1 MRGGKFGKRISASSF
16 FAKISN
22 KANEYLKDPEKL
34 NDLIDKAKKKAD
46 SKSKGQLSKVWDSL
60 MAFFRLVRAYAKKEY
75 TKVPWQSMV
84 LIVATIIYFLIPS
97 DLIPDVIVG
106 LGFIDDAAL
115 VGWAMNAVKKD
126 IDEFLE
132 WENRKE

>member
-1 MRGGKFGKRISASSF
+1 MKGGKFGKRISESSF
-16 FAKISN
+16 FAKIRN
-22 KANEYLKDPEKL
+22 KANEYLKNPEKL
-34 NDLIDKAKKKAD
+34 NDLIDKATKKAE
-46 SKSKGQLSKVWDSL
+46 SKSKGHLSKVWDSL
-60 MAFFRLVRAYAKKEY
+60 MTFFRLLRAYAKREY

-115 VGWAMNAVKKD
+115 IGFTMKTVKKD
-126 IDEFLE
+126 IDEFLD